1 MGPAFVRSAE
11 GSRQW
16 VGEVEPAMKPASYR
30 RRNFIGILLS
40 ASLDVTSSFKKRCDD
55 AESSERVLVYND
67 GSGKAS
73 MSRRE
78 GRDRLRVF
86 MRFSGSGRPFILGFS
101 FYKAMNLRQI
111 ESSDFFEFICHDGP
125 IGSFADNCPR
135 LSGTSLM
142 NVDWSKSGRFKPG
155 RSDYRRSHD
164 TGHRPSGF
172 MNPEKKEKKRNP
184 TFSGQF
190 TFPTKAH
197 HTFAK
202 TMRRPNE
209 LILIMSRS

>member
-1 MGPAFVRSAE
+1 M
-11 GSRQW
+11 
-16 VGEVEPAMKPASYR
+16 
-30 RRNFIGILLS
+30 
-40 ASLDVTSSFKKRCDD
+40 
-55 AESSERVLVYND
+55 YND

-202 TMRRPNE
+202 TMKWPNE